1 MIMSRNH
8 KVMHISCL
16 HPWNDTRILFREA
29 KTLSKE
35 HDVELH
41 AVADFK
47 TRVYEG
53 VIIVGLRKKKI
64 WLRPIQWFILGWRS
78 LRNSAT
84 VVHLHDPE
92 LLLLGLVLCF
102 FGKKV
107 IYDVHEDV
115 YEDILNKDWIPKPLR
130 LIIAKIYLFFHKLSD
145 IQLSAIVTATPT
157 IAKQFHNRQL
167 VVVRNYPPLDV
178 YSNNGQDFTS
188 RKMHYPVRLIYV
200 GTINRTRGV
209 LNIVRALHHIPKGF
223 EYRLDIVGSF
233 ADGKNFEIEVMEAA
247 AVFSNNI
254 FFHGR
259 LEFPQVLKLM
269 AQAHVGLVCTQPTV
283 NDLAGIPLKLFEYMS
298 AGLGVIISDFPSWYP
313 YLEKYPPHEFVDSTK
328 PEDIA
333 RGIIKLVNNWNS
345 FDTIWEQARTD
356 IMSSYNWHT
365 EGIKLTNLYK
375 SI

>member
-107 IYDVHEDV
+107 FMTYMKM
-115 YEDILNKDWIPKPLR
+115 YMKTF
-130 LIIAKIYLFFHKLSD
+130 LI
-145 IQLSAIVTATPT
+145 
-157 IAKQFHNRQL
+157 
-167 VVVRNYPPLDV
+167 
-178 YSNNGQDFTS
+178 
-188 RKMHYPVRLIYV
+188 
-200 GTINRTRGV
+200 RTG
-209 LNIVRALHHIPKGF
+209 
-223 EYRLDIVGSF
+223 YR
-233 ADGKNFEIEVMEAA
+233 
-247 AVFSNNI
+247 
-254 FFHGR
+254 
-259 LEFPQVLKLM
+259 
-269 AQAHVGLVCTQPTV
+269 
-283 NDLAGIPLKLFEYMS
+283 
-298 AGLGVIISDFPSWYP
+298 
-313 YLEKYPPHEFVDSTK
+313 
-328 PEDIA
+328 
-333 RGIIKLVNNWNS
+333 
-345 FDTIWEQARTD
+345 
-356 IMSSYNWHT
+356 
-365 EGIKLTNLYK
+365 NLYGL
-375 SI
+375 

>member
-53 VIIVGLRKKKI
+53 VIIVGLRKKI
-64 WLRPIQWFILGWRS
+64 PWLRPIQWFILGWRS

-145 IQLSAIVTATPT
+145 IHLSAIVTATPT
-157 IAKQFHNRQL
+157 IAKQFQNRQL

-233 ADGKNFEIEVMEAA
+233 ADGRNFEIEVMEAA
-247 AVFSNNI
+247 AVFSNMFFKRSKNPPSSTSTPSSTLRIVSTSTFKTSAI
-254 FFHGR
+254 F
-259 LEFPQVLKLM
+259 
-269 AQAHVGLVCTQPTV
+269 
-283 NDLAGIPLKLFEYMS
+283 
-298 AGLGVIISDFPSWYP
+298 VIISRSIYS
-313 YLEKYPPHEFVDSTK
+313 YLNSLAIRGPIILPPPPVNPPIVTTFIGQPPK
-328 PEDIA
+328 P
-333 RGIIKLVNNWNS
+333 NW
-345 FDTIWEQARTD
+345 F
-356 IMSSYNWHT
+356 
-365 EGIKLTNLYK
+365 
-375 SI
+375 

>member
-1 MIMSRNH
+1 
-8 KVMHISCL
+8 
-16 HPWNDTRILFREA
+16 
-29 KTLSKE
+29 
-35 HDVELH
+35 
-41 AVADFK
+41 
-47 TRVYEG
+47 
-53 VIIVGLRKKKI
+53 
-64 WLRPIQWFILGWRS
+64 
-78 LRNSAT
+78 
-84 VVHLHDPE
+84 
-92 LLLLGLVLCF
+92 
-102 FGKKV
+102 
-107 IYDVHEDV
+107 
-115 YEDILNKDWIPKPLR
+115 
-130 LIIAKIYLFFHKLSD
+130 
-145 IQLSAIVTATPT
+145 
-157 IAKQFHNRQL
+157 
-167 VVVRNYPPLDV
+167 
-178 YSNNGQDFTS
+178 
-188 RKMHYPVRLIYV
+188 
-200 GTINRTRGV
+200 V

-283 NDLAGIPLKLFEYMS
+283 NDLAGIPLKLFEYIS
-298 AGLGVIISDFPSWYP
+298 AGLAVIISDFPSWYA